1 MLCTLQ
7 GGDQDQAPGGPE
19 VAPSIHPKVP
29 DTQYMSRGRRLGI
42 RQSMGWEK
50 VCGSA
55 RSGIWVLH
63 GDLKSRMLPA
73 NLHHQS
79 VRWRTGSTHTTR
91 LWFIRVWSRSS
102 SQTTNYSILW
112 SSRCVVARR
121 VLHPLRF
128 GWTMVT
134 SWSRTVWP
142 NRSMCIPL
150 CLGLHFPQVVLRSVG
165 KPYTL
170 CPAHWQAQFVVVCLR
185 ARKV

>member
-19 VAPSIHPKVP
+19 VAPSTHPKVP

-63 GDLKSRMLPA
+63 GDLKSRMLPT

-79 VRWRTGSTHTTR
+79 VRWDGEHTHDTALVHTRVVKEQQSNHKLFHSVEFQVRRRAQGAAPSSIRLDHGDFLVTDGLAQPEHVHPTVSGPTGS
-91 LWFIRVWSRSS
+91 S
-102 SQTTNYSILW
+102 
-112 SSRCVVARR
+112 
-121 VLHPLRF
+121 
-128 GWTMVT
+128 G
-134 SWSRTVWP
+134 
-142 NRSMCIPL
+142 
-150 CLGLHFPQVVLRSVG
+150 CLTFR
-165 KPYTL
+165 
-170 CPAHWQAQFVVVCLR
+170 W
-185 ARKV
+185 

>member
-19 VAPSIHPKVP
+19 VAPSTHPKVP
-29 DTQYMSRGRRLGI
+29 DTQYMSRWRRLGI
-42 RQSMGWEK
+42 RQSMGWER

-63 GDLKSRMLPA
+63 GDLKSRKLPA

-79 VRWRTGSTHTTR
+79 VRWRTGSTHDTALVHTR
-91 LWFIRVWSRSS
+91 VVKEQQSNHKL
-102 SQTTNYSILW
+102 NKKW

-134 SWSRTVWP
+134 SWSWTVWP
-142 NRSMCIPL
+142 NWSMCIPL
-150 CLGLHFPQVVLRSVG
+150 CLGLQGPQG
-165 KPYTL
+165 
-170 CPAHWQAQFVVVCLR
+170 CLTFR
-185 ARKV
+185 W